1 LEEQRALNVR
11 TIKARVDGLSEE
23 DLQTMKRSI
32 AEETSRSKW
41 PWRPLM
47 RKSRA
52 TPSFEQAW
60 KDGNLY
66 QKALFPA
73 RLTWFQN
80 KRAFETS
87 QTVSIDDIETF
98 FSQLDNFGVPDGI
111 EPVGLQNGPLIP
123 KYLGHANH

>member
-32 AEETSRSKW
+32 AEETSKIEVAMAALDAEKSSYTD
-41 PWRPLM
+41 LM
-47 RKSRA
+47 QQA
-52 TPSFEQAW
+52 EVEVISFEQAW

-80 KRAFETS
+80 KRAF
-87 QTVSIDDIETF
+87 
-98 FSQLDNFGVPDGI
+98 
-111 EPVGLQNGPLIP
+111 
-123 KYLGHANH
+123 